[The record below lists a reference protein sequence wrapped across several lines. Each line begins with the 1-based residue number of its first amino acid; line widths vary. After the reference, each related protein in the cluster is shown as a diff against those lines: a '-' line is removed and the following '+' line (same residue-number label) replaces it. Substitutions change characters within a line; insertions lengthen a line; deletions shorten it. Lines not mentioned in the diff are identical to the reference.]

1 MAWITTIDPENAT
14 GELAQIYQDLE
25 REHGGIDNIM
35 KMHSLRPTT
44 LTAHVQLYK
53 SVLHAREHE
62 VERWFLEALGVL
74 VSSLNQCNYCFEHH
88 FQGMSRAL
96 KDVTRAILIRDAL
109 KSKSIES
116 AAFTPKEQAALNYA
130 ISLTNNPA
138 DSAEMLVTRMRQS
151 GWSDGAILEINQVIA
166 YFAYVNRVVLGL
178 GCSTNGEELGRSPA
192 HPIS

>member
-1 MAWITTIDPENAT
+1 
-14 GELAQIYQDLE
+14 
-25 REHGGIDNIM
+25 
-35 KMHSLRPTT
+35 
-44 LTAHVQLYK
+44 
-53 SVLHAREHE
+53 
-62 VERWFLEALGVL
+62 
-74 VSSLNQCNYCFEHH
+74 
-88 FQGMSRAL
+88 MSRAL

-178 GCSTNGEELGRSPA
+178 GCSTDGEELGRSPA